1 MHKIDI
7 ISANNTKNI
16 MSNVNAIISMIISSS
31 GDISNA
37 DVELNTA
44 NTLIEVDPYKKYPPI
59 NVITEEN
66 NINVITKNI
75 VARSFAVRIFDLLYG
90 LTRSSLI
97 VPLSVSAVIKL
108 QTSIIAKIIIITVQS
123 SRVKY
128 I

>member
-1 MHKIDI
+1 
-7 ISANNTKNI
+7 
-16 MSNVNAIISMIISSS
+16 MSNVNAIILMIISSS

-108 QTSIIAKIIIITVQS
+108 QTSIIANIIIITVQS